1 MDEKLGLSYFIPSN
15 NGIWQVLGGSRNNEH
30 QFYTLTS
37 PLLKSMSNKWLNDC
51 QTPVLTRYQHAT
63 DTLPTFFIGIVIL
76 GWLLDL

>member
-1 MDEKLGLSYFIPSN
+1 MAEKLGLSHFIPSN
-15 NGIWQVLGGSRNNEH
+15 YGIWQFLGGSPNNEL
-30 QFYTLTS
+30 QFYTLT
-37 PLLKSMSNKWLNDC
+37 PPPMQSMSNKWLNDG